1 MAQTTCCGCG
11 RPNARLRV
19 ILGIVALAI
28 VTVGRA
34 GAQEVDRDTGA
45 GVTFPGATAEL
56 ITGAP
61 TIDGQV
67 LDDPIWAAIAPVT
80 GFTQT
85 TPDEGQPASERTEVR
100 IAYSADTLYFGVVCY
115 DGDPLGDHR
124 VGQPA
129 RLAADRNRQLSDHP
143 RHVSRPAER
152 VRFWHESVWAGVR
165 RTSHQRRGGQ
175 REVRG
180 RRPGRRPGRRRWTP
194 AARHGARFQPQLG
207 WLLGGADPGVRHRVE
222 RRVRHSVPDVTI
234 FER

>member
-1 MAQTTCCGCG
+1 MAQTTCCGSG

-115 DGDPLGDHR
+115 DGDPSAIIVSDSRRDSPLTETDSFQIILDTYLDQQNGFVFGTNPSGLEYD
-124 VGQPA
+124 GQVTNEGEGSGRFGGGGPGGGPGGGGG
-129 RLAADRNRQLSDHP
+129 RQ
-143 RHVSRPAER
+143 
-152 VRFWHESVWAGVR
+152 
-165 RTSHQRRGGQ
+165 QRGTGRGFNLNWDGSW
-175 REVRG
+175 EVRTQVSDIG
-180 RRPGRRPGRRRWTP
+180 
-194 AARHGARFQPQLG
+194 
-207 WLLGGADPGVRHRVE
+207 
-222 RRVRHSVPDVTI
+222 
-234 FER
+234 